1 MMKKLALVLAV
12 SALAACGQEKGGDV
26 KVESD
31 VQKASYAI
39 GYRTGEQMYGNT
51 DDLDVDVFL
60 AGLRAGALGEKEGL
74 PLESEQMD
82 QAIADYQQQKIAER
96 EAQREKAASDNAET
110 GKAFREEN
118 GAKEGVTTLDSGL
131 QYEVLTEGESDQK
144 PTLNDVV
151 VAHYHGTLV
160 DGTVFDSSVDRGE
173 PASFPLGQVIQGWQE
188 ALQLMN
194 VGDKWRIVI
203 PPELA
208 YGEQGAGQK
217 IGPNSTLVFEV
228 ELLEVK
234 PGN

>member
-1 MMKKLALVLAV
+1 MKKLALVLAV